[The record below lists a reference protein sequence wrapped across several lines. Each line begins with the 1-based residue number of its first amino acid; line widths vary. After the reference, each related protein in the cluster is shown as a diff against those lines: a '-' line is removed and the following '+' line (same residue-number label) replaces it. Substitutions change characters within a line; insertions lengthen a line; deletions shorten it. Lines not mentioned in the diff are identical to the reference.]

1 MSVPRIVKEGIF
13 TRENKP
19 KEEVTHEWSNLLQN
33 PYPLILLAPK
43 LGHLKD
49 AEIAKEA
56 LEKKMPVKDIAIM
69 KGILSKEEADE
80 LFKTEKVL

>member
-1 MSVPRIVKEGIF
+1 MNGAIYCKTP
-13 TRENKP
+13 NP
-19 KEEVTHEWSNLLQN
+19 LL
-33 PYPLILLAPK
+33 LLAPK
-43 LGHLKD
+43 LGHLKA

-80 LFKTEKVL
+80 LFKTEKLL